1 MNKQDNVMVPTITQ
15 NGALYLAQREHGM
28 TETRR
33 NGVLAGL
40 LRVAKKRA
48 PNITLRKSTDR
59 ASTRQHFYVDN
70 GR

>member
-28 TETRR
+28 AKTRR
-33 NGVLAGL
+33 NGMLGGL
-40 LRVAKKRA
+40 LAVAKKR
-48 PNITLRKSTDR
+48 PQNITLRKSPDKTL
-59 ASTRQHFYVDN
+59 TRQHFYVDN